1 MCVCVCVCACVCAS
15 ACVCV
20 YVHACMHTCMHAGIH
35 ACVRAIRGYQVCWST
50 GSSQNSTSV
59 FSFNFDTILIKCTGV
74 LVGHTEVV

>member
-1 MCVCVCVCACVCAS
+1 VCVCVRACVRLRV
-15 ACVCV
+15 CVCMCM
-20 YVHACMHTCMHAGIH
+20 HACMHTCMHAGIH

>member
-1 MCVCVCVCACVCAS
+1 MCVCVRACVRLRVCVCMCM
-15 ACVCV
+15 
-20 YVHACMHTCMHAGIH
+20 HACMHTCMHAGIH